1 MTQIAFH
8 VNVPDKLAYS
18 CRLLRKAYLSG
29 ARVMVTAEPDVLL
42 ELDHWLWR
50 FSATE
55 FVPHCRA
62 GAPEATLAAS
72 PIVLA
77 KSLTVCPHH
86 EVLLNLGQ
94 RIPAG
99 FEAFERLIEVVQEA
113 HDEVLTGRDRWR
125 HYVAKGYTPIK
136 HERVQPGVP
145 A

>member
-1 MTQIAFH
+1 MTKIAFH

-42 ELDHWLWR
+42 ELDHLLWR
-50 FSATE
+50 FSAAE

-77 KSLTVCPHH
+77 KSLAACPHH
-86 EVLLNLGQ
+86 EVVLNLGQ
-94 RIPAG
+94 CIPTG
-99 FEAFERLIEVVQEA
+99 FEAFDRLIEVVQA
-113 HDEVLTGRDRWR
+113 VHDDVLAGRERWR
-125 HYVAKGYTPIK
+125 HYAAKGYTPKK
-136 HERVQPGVP
+136 HECVQTGAP